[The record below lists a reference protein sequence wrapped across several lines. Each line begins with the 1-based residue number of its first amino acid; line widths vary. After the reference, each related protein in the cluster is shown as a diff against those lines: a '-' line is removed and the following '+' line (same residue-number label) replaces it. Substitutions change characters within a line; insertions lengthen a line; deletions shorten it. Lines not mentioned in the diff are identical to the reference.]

1 MKRRGYT
8 LVELV
13 VVISLLSILTG
24 VAAVLLTSVLSH
36 IGRQRSDDQ
45 AAVVVRRLAADF
57 RRDAHAAL
65 AARVEDLP
73 ANPAGKLTFTSAD
86 GDAITYSAVTGGVER
101 IAMTDQKTAH
111 RELYRLPRA
120 QDVRFAQETIAADR
134 ALVSCRWKQLS
145 PGVPSSQQ
153 DVSPRRDY
161 RLEAALASE
170 VAR

>member
-13 VVISLLSILTG
+13 IVISLLSMLTG
-24 VAAVLLTSVLSH
+24 VAVMLLTSVISH
-36 IGRQRSDDQ
+36 VGRQRDDNQ

-57 RRDAHAAL
+57 RRDAHAAT
-65 AARVEDLP
+65 AAHLEDPP
-73 ANPAGKLTFTSAD
+73 ANAAGKLTLTSVD
-86 GDAITYSAVTGGVER
+86 GATVTYAAVSGGVER
-101 IAMTDQKTAH
+101 IATTDQTTAH

-134 ALVSCRWKQLS
+134 ALVICRWKQLS
-145 PGVPSSQQ
+145 PGVPSSQK
-153 DVSPRRDY
+153 DVAPRRDY

-170 VAR
+170 VAP